1 MSIDPINIGGQANDG
16 NGQSLRS
23 GGALIN
29 ANFAELDTR
38 TDAAQAKADQAL
50 AGLDLKVDKEAG
62 KGLSQE
68 NFSTGEKNKLAGLQP
83 PNFRGTF
90 ISLAALQAGVAS
102 PVAGDYADVDAGVG
116 SDVQRYVWDVS
127 DTKWVPGSG
136 GGGPANTDALP
147 EGATNLYF
155 TSARVR
161 SALLTGLGA
170 LTNSAIVATDTV
182 LAAFAK
188 LQGQINE
195 KLGKNEKA
203 ADSDKLNG
211 QLASFY
217 TTEMGA
223 ASAGAAGTK
232 GLVPA
237 PAAGST
243 RFLSSLG
250 TWLTVSASTTWGSIT
265 GTLSAQTDLQAALDA
280 KMNTSSD
287 LCAKAVG
294 RFNGSSTPSILRSSG
309 ISSFTRNSAG
319 NYTITLAN
327 AVTNAVIHISMNVVN
342 SGSMTA
348 VAAQTSSTSL
358 SVNLYSG
365 GVPTDF
371 LNFSVTVF

>member
-1 MSIDPINIGGQANDG
+1 MSIVPINIGGQANDG

-23 GGALIN
+23 GGELIN

-147 EGATNLYF
+147 EGTTNLYF

-161 SALLTGLGA
+161 SALLAGLGA
-170 LTNSAIVATDTV
+170 LTNTAIAATDTV

-195 KLGKNEKA
+195 KLGKTEKA

-211 QLASFY
+211 QMASYY
-217 TTEMGA
+217 TAEMGA

-280 KMNTSSD
+280 KSGFGVGQTWQNMAGSRSLGTTYTNSTGKPIIINVGASSS
-287 LCAKAVG
+287 VG
-294 RFNGSSTPSILRSSG
+294 ALMTIVIGSVSFNSTGQSAAGYNISTGNVLIPAGST
-309 ISSFTRNSAG
+309 
-319 NYTITLAN
+319 Y
-327 AVTNAVIHISMNVVN
+327 
-342 SGSMTA
+342 
-348 VAAQTSSTSL
+348 
-358 SVNLYSG
+358 SVNVNAG
-365 GVPTDF
+365 TPTG
-371 LNFSVTVF
+371 LSWMEYRP